1 MDAYEYL
8 NQAYKTKQ
16 KIEIIEEKIQECKTL
31 IERISPDIQMAKSK
45 NVSQT
50 NYKEDII
57 IKLIDYEDELK
68 EKISLLIDNYKNV
81 NEIIEQIKNEDH
93 KIILRLHYINYKSWA
108 EVSEYMDRTYQS
120 IHGNHKKALIE
131 IENILKKKK
140 VVKI

>member
-1 MDAYEYL
+1 MNAYEYL

-31 IERISPDIQMAKSK
+31 IERISPNMQIAKSK
-45 NVSQT
+45 NSSQA

-57 IKLIDYEDELK
+57 IKLIEYENELK
-68 EKISLLIDNYKNV
+68 DNISLLIDNYKNA

-93 KIILRLHYINYKSWA
+93 KILLRLHYINYKSWA

-120 IHGNHKKALIE
+120 IHGNHKNALAE
-131 IENILKKKK
+131 IDK
-140 VVKI
+140 VLNNQKI